1 MLLLQVVLDLSQFL
15 LLLLQVDLDLS
26 QCLWM
31 LGVVGVLVPIT
42 WLGTPNDFW

>member
-1 MLLLQVVLDLSQFL
+1 MIWVRSNVMLLLSM
-15 LLLLQVDLDLS
+15 LLLQVDLDLS